1 MRALTIHEPYAGLL
15 AAGIK
20 TIEVRKQPF
29 QYRGQLLIHAAKEG
43 DRPGAV
49 IGIVE
54 LVDCRPL
61 TAADLAAAVLQEMP
75 AREVYGLVLGDAQ
88 RLPCEVEWRG
98 RQGLW
103 IPEPKLREVVAEVL
117 GPWGSAAAA
126 AARAAGLWLSWRDG
140 RWVVCPADPA
150 EAKLRHVI
158 TSLPG
163 RVVKVYGSEEAS
175 RRAYREFQKI
185 KRGEIAAMGRIY
197 KKDVAEAARA
207 VGLRLLLNR
216 KHGEWELVDGTGK
229 PVRAGRSL
237 AALLQHCRDQETAQ
251 ETAPVVVDA
260 PPAATTQVS
269 GAEAAVEALAAA
281 AGAAEADRLYGDGQP
296 YNEEELVH
304 RAIRHRSA
312 MEQLAAGAVH
322 EGLQLGACLIRLKEH
337 QQHGTWMPLLERIGV
352 NQKRAERVMR
362 AAHKFLGNPN
372 STLVTNL
379 DSITKAYELAVVD
392 DDDLAELREGGS
404 IAGVTLDDI
413 QRMSPS
419 ELRETLRRDRRER
432 REREDAQRERI
443 QKKDARIEQLESE
456 ADDLRRILDAARH
469 PGRKSWTDAEWDLL
483 TESARADLELHQ
495 AVDNFE
501 AVIER
506 LHGRAA
512 EEDGRSQSSLRLH
525 NVPGAAALLDVRG
538 RLEATAS
545 FLHGKLSEID
555 ERLSDHLATE
565 RELPADMAPW
575 EVPTPPPGE
584 ADGAGPANPDLDP
597 DSDNA

>member
-15 AAGIK
+15 ANGIK

-61 TAADLAAAVLQEMP
+61 TAADLTAAVLQEVP
-75 AREVYGLVLGDAQ
+75 AHQVYGLVVEDAQ

-207 VGLRLLLNR
+207 VGLLLVN
-216 KHGEWELVDGTGK
+216 KNEQGEYGLADGRTGK
-229 PVRAGRSL
+229 PVRADRSL

-269 GAEAAVEALAAA
+269 GAGAAVEALAAA
-281 AGAAEADRLYGDGQP
+281 AGAAEADRLYGGELPYDRERVTAEVSHYLGQGA
-296 YNEEELVH
+296 LS
-304 RAIRHRSA
+304 I
-312 MEQLAAGAVH
+312 LAAG
-322 EGLQLGACLIRLKEH
+322 QRLIQLKEH
-337 QQHGTWMPLLERIGV
+337 EPHGEWLGLLERIGLGLTTA
-352 NQKRAERVMR
+352 QRMMR
-362 AAHKFLGNPN
+362 AARKFLGGPN
-372 STLVTNL
+372 AALVPHLTSASKL
-379 DSITKAYELAVVD
+379 YELAMMD

-404 IAGVTLDDI
+404 IAGMTLDDI

-419 ELRETLRRDRRER
+419 ELRETLRRDRWER

-575 EVPTPPPGE
+575 EVPTPPSE
-584 ADGAGPANPDLDP
+584 ADGAGPINPDPDP
-597 DSDNA
+597 EPDNA